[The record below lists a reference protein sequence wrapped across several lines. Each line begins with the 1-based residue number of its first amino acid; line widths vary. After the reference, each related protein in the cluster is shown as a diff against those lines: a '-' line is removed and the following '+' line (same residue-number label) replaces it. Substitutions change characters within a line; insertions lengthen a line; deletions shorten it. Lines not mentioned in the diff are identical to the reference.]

1 MQLDK
6 LSIADAVLV
15 VIIMVSAVF
24 GVMRGFV
31 KEVVALIVWSM
42 AGVLS
47 LAFGV
52 SLGALM
58 AENMDG
64 RAQAALGIGT
74 VFITVLIAG
83 AIVQRLLRG
92 LVQSTGL
99 GGTDRTLGL
108 VFGGVR
114 GVAVAVLGL
123 VFLRSF
129 SANSAWWTASQLTGP
144 LLMLEDDVLAVA
156 TAIKDFFSG
165 PVGRDAIPGSPA
177 RAI

>member
-6 LSIADAVLV
+6 LSIADAVLIT
-15 VIIMVSAVF
+15 IIMVSAVF
-24 GVMRGFV
+24 GMMRGFV

-52 SLGALM
+52 SLGTLM

-83 AIVQRLLRG
+83 AIVQRMLRG
-92 LVQSTGL
+92 LVHSTGL

-129 SANSAWWTASQLTGP
+129 SANSAWWTASQLAGP

-165 PVGRDAIPGSPA
+165 PVGRDAIPRSPA